1 MTYNKPFR
9 SLSDLYS
16 SIYLKEGLENEKNL
30 LDKETFSKVSEK
42 LTRARRGLKHFDLDL
57 GLYLDTMRTVLTRSP
72 KCKTMAV
79 DKLGNIYINVD
90 FLLNELTLKE
100 TIGVLAHEV
109 SHIYNLTFP
118 RQKGRIHE
126 LWNIATDYSMNR
138 DIIAAKL
145 ELPEFGLIPKEIN
158 GRLFI
163 KNKLSIRTLGKEYNF
178 DIDITDYESP
188 EEIYNLLV
196 KQIKEQDEEAEKNKP
211 EENEP
216 PEEGDENGEDEGEE
230 INIGDIVKDEES
242 GTYGEIKSIDP
253 STGEAI
259 IEPLTKEE
267 AKKRMYARS

>member
-16 SIYLKEGLENEKNL
+16 SIYLKEGLDNEKNL

-138 DIIAAKL
+138 DIISAKL
-145 ELPEFGLIPKEIN
+145 ELPEFGLIPKISDPLEMASN
-158 GRLFI
+158 RFLVHD
-163 KNKLSIRTLGKEYNF
+163 LG
-178 DIDITDYESP
+178 
-188 EEIYNLLV
+188 
-196 KQIKEQDEEAEKNKP
+196 
-211 EENEP
+211 
-216 PEEGDENGEDEGEE
+216 
-230 INIGDIVKDEES
+230 IG
-242 GTYGEIKSIDP
+242 T
-253 STGEAI
+253 
-259 IEPLTKEE
+259 
-267 AKKRMYARS
+267 RM